1 MKIKQ
6 LNNLKRIVQNGSTD
20 DKFFSSD
27 QKLIFSRYL
36 MHSKEIPLSGQWRMI
51 TEKKEHCWICDKQVK
66 GYIFWHKNI
75 HKQPGA
81 FFNLDY
87 QEQENIY
94 YSLGEI
100 KSVGKLLQYT
110 SYAG

>member
-1 MKIKQ
+1 M
-6 LNNLKRIVQNGSTD
+6 QNGSTD

-75 HKQPGA
+75 HNSVKSD
-81 FFNLDY
+81 FFGGVKISFVD
-87 QEQENIY
+87 E
-94 YSLGEI
+94 
-100 KSVGKLLQYT
+100 KKVF
-110 SYAG
+110 